1 LQNQGFFGLFNIR
14 RQSLVPGC
22 GLAVNIEKTAQSNA
36 SNPCTFTV
44 TLSAEGSSTI
54 TGSPLYLVL
63 VVDATSSMGTQDLK
77 N

>member
-1 LQNQGFFGLFNIR
+1 MTVAYAERAENRIEG
-14 RQSLVPGC
+14 GC
-22 GLAVNIEKTAQSNA
+22 ELPVNIEKTAQSNA

-63 VVDATSSMGTQDLK
+63 VVDATSSQDLK